1 MSDNDIDE
9 DDQVSSNILMEEI
22 VLEVEASPAVDEDD
36 LISSNIVPD
45 PYIARFDAKARNAIA
60 LMLLENQGRE
70 GMAAS
75 INR

>member
-9 DDQVSSNILMEEI
+9 DDQVSSNIFMEEI
-22 VLEVEASPAVDEDD
+22 VVEFEASPADEDD
-36 LISSNIVPD
+36 LASSNIVPD